1 MQYNHAM
8 REARMKTGQEYQC
21 SITERLDSI
30 RMTPAERAAAKTYL
44 RQGVRVADMDCH
56 PPSLSGKTY
65 YQPTDR
71 GFEETIRQ
79 RIDEWKRLRKK

>member
-30 RMTPAERAAAKTYL
+30 RMTPAERAVAKTYL
-44 RQGVRVADMDCH
+44 RQGIRIADMACQAGAWVRSIAEH
-56 PPSLSGKTY
+56 VGRSV
-65 YQPTDR
+65 R
-71 GFEETIRQ
+71 GLARNTH
-79 RIDEWKRLRKK
+79 